1 MWYAWTAA
9 ALIFQVDVGL
19 HQECP
24 LPPVLFADYTDR
36 TSRHGQV
43 ESGVRFHELKIPYL
57 LYADDVVLMASSC
70 TALT

>member
-9 ALIFQVDVGL
+9 ALMFQVDVGL

-24 LPPVLFADYTDR
+24 LPPVLFTDYMDR
-36 TSRHGQV
+36 IT